1 MTDKEAFNFWVKR
14 LTSLLR
20 EKDIAMGAMDKK
32 YKPSNGLLSAR
43 ENKRCWEYL
52 AEWLVTHT
60 IHTVR
65 LIDVGPDFFY
75 NQWLAL
81 LPMVE
86 DVVKHGMK
94 NGDIE
99 SAINSSGI
107 SKETWIKFL
116 SGMPRENW
124 IRFFD

>member
-1 MTDKEAFNFWVKR
+1 MTDKEAFNFWVKK
-14 LTSLLR
+14 LTGLLR
-20 EKDIAMGAMDKK
+20 EKDIAMGVMDEN
-32 YKPSNGLLSAR
+32 YEPLNGLLPAR

-52 AEWLVTHT
+52 AEQLATH
-60 IHTVR
+60 IMHTVR
-65 LIDVGPDFFY
+65 LIDVGPDFIC
-75 NQWLAL
+75 NQWLAF

-94 NGDIE
+94 NDDIE
-99 SAINSSGI
+99 SVINSSGI